1 MTNDPVEARTGPS
14 FPLSSIEVG
23 ARVRIAALLAGRGLA
38 ERIADMGLPVG
49 SEIEIVQRQSGGRL
63 IVAREFA
70 RVALGGG
77 MAQKIL
83 VERV

>member
-1 MTNDPVEARTGPS
+1 MANDPHEARMGDS
-14 FPLSSIEVG
+14 FPLSAAEVG
-23 ARVRIAALLAGRGLA
+23 ARVRIAALLAGSAMA
-38 ERIADMGLPVG
+38 ERIADMGLCIG

-63 IVAREFA
+63 VVARDFA

-83 VERV
+83 VERT